1 MPVFWFMLKLL
12 ALLYGTV
19 LIRATLPRMRY
30 DKLMDLGWKY
40 LIEIAFLWLMV
51 SGLVVIGRQ
60 EGWNLWIVV
69 PAAAVGA
76 VLVYVVLFASMAKP
90 GEIEAQDQIR

>member
-12 ALLYGTV
+12 VLLYGTV
-19 LIRATLPRMRY
+19 LIRATLPRLRY
-30 DKLMDLGWKY
+30 DQLMDLGWKY
-40 LIEIAFLWLMV
+40 MIEIAFLWLMV
-51 SGLVVIGRQ
+51 SGVVVIGRQ

-76 VLVYVVLFASMAKP
+76 VLVYLVLYASIAKP
-90 GEIEAQDQIR
+90 GEIQEQEQIR